1 MNHNICDI
9 ESCLSLKMGQIVQK
23 ILHPEGP
30 RPKGLEEARQGL
42 RYLIGNQ
49 MWTHLEKRDHPE
61 QCSGRLFIIQIR
73 TDPAD
78 KVTDAPK
85 SLVIFGTPRSP

>member
-1 MNHNICDI
+1 MNHNICDL
-9 ESCLSLKMGQIVQK
+9 ESCLSLKMGQIFFK
-23 ILHPEGP
+23 KCHPKGP

-42 RYLIGNQ
+42 RCLIGNQ

-61 QCSGRLFIIQIR
+61 QCSGRLLIIQIR
-73 TDPAD
+73 TDPAG

-85 SLVIFGTPRSP
+85 SLMIFGIPRRL